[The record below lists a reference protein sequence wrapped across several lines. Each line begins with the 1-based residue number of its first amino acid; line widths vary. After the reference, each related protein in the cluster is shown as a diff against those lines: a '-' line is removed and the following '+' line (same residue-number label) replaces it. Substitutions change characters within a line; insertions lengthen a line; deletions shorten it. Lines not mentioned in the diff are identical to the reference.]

1 MDINGKI
8 QEIVSKIKNDKEF
21 AAKFTSDP
29 VKALESV
36 VGIDLPDDQ
45 VNALIQGVKSKISV
59 DKAGD
64 ILGSIKK
71 LF

>member
-1 MDINGKI
+1 MDINAKI
-8 QEIVSKIKNDKEF
+8 QEIVTKIKDDKEF

-45 VNALIQGVKSKISV
+45 INALIQGVKGKISI

>member
-1 MDINGKI
+1 MDISAKI
-8 QEIVSKIKNDKEF
+8 QEIVSKIQNDKEF

-45 VNALIQGVKSKISV
+45 VNALIQGVKSKITV

>member
-1 MDINGKI
+1 MDIKNKIEEIVTKI
-8 QEIVSKIKNDKEF
+8 QENKDFAVEF
-21 AAKFTSDP
+21 QKDPAK
-29 VKALESV
+29 AIESV

-45 VNALIQGVKSKISV
+45 VNALIEGVKGKISI

-64 ILGSIKK
+64 LFGKIKK